1 MMCSSVQT
9 SKIER
14 EQKKYE
20 WNTMLVAGLA
30 AHRVKSIVITPFSA
44 DIFTYREILYSMSH

>member
-1 MMCSSVQT
+1 MVCADLQ
-9 SKIER
+9 IER